1 MKRRIV
7 EVLLFCCL
15 LIFPL
20 GVDAQQSP
28 LLEKYRAMALDY
40 NHDLKA
46 AEKNIAVSMEV
57 EKSARADLKPKLS
70 GAANFQYTGNPMELA
85 LDIPS
90 MGLTKTIEGKQ
101 LNYGGSLT
109 MLQPVYTG
117 GRVLES
123 IRMAQHQQSF
133 AGNQAEAVNAAVCY
147 QTDIQYWSTVARRE
161 VVAVAEDFRNSMT
174 ALVNTI
180 RERVEVGLVDP
191 QDLLMAEVKL
201 NEAEY
206 QLLQAQ
212 SNFETGRMALNS
224 MIGVQLENPTEVD
237 ALIPMVVVNDSVWI
251 STGAGR
257 PEVRM
262 AYDRIQ
268 IAESTKK
275 LNDARFK
282 PQFYVGVEG
291 SYSSP
296 GYNFKK
302 DLDPNYAV
310 YAKVSVPIFEWGKRK
325 SEKRASSFRVGMAE
339 DNLNKVMDQVELE
352 VGIARKALAQAVER
366 VHLSESS
373 LAKAEENEAKA
384 MERYNEGKVS
394 VVEVIEAQTYRQ
406 TSQVNY
412 VQAKAAAQGH
422 YAELIKA
429 FHGYDC
435 R

>member
-1 MKRRIV
+1 MRKGIFS
-7 EVLLFCCL
+7 LLFCTFVFL
-15 LIFPL
+15 SLPVL
-20 GVDAQQSP
+20 AQQST
-28 LLEKYRAMALDY
+28 LLEKYRTMALDY

-46 AEKNIAVSMEV
+46 AEKNIAASMEV

-70 GAANFQYTGNPMELA
+70 GAASFQYTGNPMELT

-90 MGLTKTIEGKQ
+90 IGLSKTVEGKN
-101 LNYGGSLT
+101 LNYGGSLSI
-109 MLQPVYTG
+109 LQPVYTG

-123 IRMAQHQQSF
+123 IRMAQHQQ
-133 AGNQAEAVNAAVCY
+133 ALVGNQAKALNDAVCY
-147 QTDIQYWSTVARRE
+147 QTDIQYWSAVARQE
-161 VVAVAEDFRNSMT
+161 IVDVAEDFRNSIA
-174 ALVNTI
+174 ALVKTI
-180 RERVEVGLVDP
+180 KERVEVGLVDP

-224 MIGVQLENPTEVD
+224 MIGVRLEQPTELD
-237 ALIPMVVVNDSVWI
+237 AQIPIVVVSDSLWL
-251 STGAGR
+251 STGMGR
-257 PEVRM
+257 PEIQM
-262 AYDRIQ
+262 AYDEIR

-275 LNDARFK
+275 LNDSQFK

-310 YAKVSVPIFEWGKRK
+310 YAKVSVPIFEWGKRR
-325 SEKRASSFRVGMAE
+325 SEKRVSSFRIGMAE
-339 DNLNKVMDQVELE
+339 DNLNKVVDRVELE
-352 VGIARKALAQAVER
+352 VSVARKALSQAIER
-366 VHLSESS
+366 VRLSESS

-384 MERYNEGKVS
+384 VERYNEGKVS
-394 VVEVIEAQTYRQ
+394 VVEVIDAQTYRQ

-422 YAELIKA
+422 YSELIKA
-429 FHGYDC
+429 LHSYDY

>member
-1 MKRRIV
+1 MRKGIFN
-7 EVLLFCCL
+7 LLFCTFVFL
-15 LIFPL
+15 SLPVL
-20 GVDAQQSP
+20 AQQST
-28 LLEKYRAMALDY
+28 LLEKYRTMALDY

-46 AEKNIAVSMEV
+46 AEKNIAASMEV

-70 GAANFQYTGNPMELA
+70 GAASFQYTGNPMELT

-90 MGLTKTIEGKQ
+90 IGLSKTVEGKN
-101 LNYGGSLT
+101 LNYGGSLSI
-109 MLQPVYTG
+109 LQPVYTG

-123 IRMAQHQQSF
+123 IRMAQHQQAL
-133 AGNQAEAVNAAVCY
+133 AGNQAKALNDAVCY
-147 QTDIQYWSTVARRE
+147 QTDIQYWSAVARQE
-161 VVAVAEDFRNSMT
+161 IVDVAEDFRNSIA
-174 ALVNTI
+174 ALVKTI
-180 RERVEVGLVDP
+180 KERVEVGLVDP

-224 MIGVQLENPTEVD
+224 MIGVWLEQPTELD
-237 ALIPMVVVNDSVWI
+237 AQIPIVVVSDSLWL
-251 STGAGR
+251 STGMGR
-257 PEVRM
+257 PEIQM
-262 AYDRIQ
+262 AYDKIR

-275 LNDARFK
+275 LNDSQFK

-310 YAKVSVPIFEWGKRK
+310 YAKVSVPIFEWGKRR
-325 SEKRASSFRVGMAE
+325 SEKRVSSFRIGMAE
-339 DNLNKVMDQVELE
+339 DNLNKVVDRVELE
-352 VGIARKALAQAVER
+352 VSVARKALSQAIER
-366 VHLSESS
+366 VRLSESS

-384 MERYNEGKVS
+384 VERYNEGKVS
-394 VVEVIEAQTYRQ
+394 VVEVIDAQTYRQ

-422 YAELIKA
+422 YSELIKA
-429 FHGYDC
+429 LHSYDY

>member
-1 MKRRIV
+1 MRKGIFS
-7 EVLLFCCL
+7 LLFCTFVFL
-15 LIFPL
+15 SLPVL
-20 GVDAQQSP
+20 AQQST
-28 LLEKYRAMALDY
+28 LLEKYRTMALDY

-46 AEKNIAVSMEV
+46 AEKNIAASMEV

-70 GAANFQYTGNPMELA
+70 GAASFQYTGNPMELT

-90 MGLTKTIEGKQ
+90 IGLSKTVEGKN
-101 LNYGGSLT
+101 LNYGGSLSI
-109 MLQPVYTG
+109 LQPVYTG

-123 IRMAQHQQSF
+123 IRMAQHQQ
-133 AGNQAEAVNAAVCY
+133 ALVGNQAKALNDAVCY
-147 QTDIQYWSTVARRE
+147 QTDIQYWSAVARQE
-161 VVAVAEDFRNSMT
+161 IVDVAEDFRNSIA
-174 ALVNTI
+174 ALVKTI
-180 RERVEVGLVDP
+180 KERVEVGLVDP

-224 MIGVQLENPTEVD
+224 MIGVRLEQPTELD
-237 ALIPMVVVNDSVWI
+237 AQIPIVVVSDSLWL
-251 STGAGR
+251 STGMGR
-257 PEVRM
+257 PEIQM
-262 AYDRIQ
+262 AYDKIR

-275 LNDARFK
+275 LNDSQFK

-310 YAKVSVPIFEWGKRK
+310 YAKVSVPIFEWGKRR
-325 SEKRASSFRVGMAE
+325 SEKRVSSFRIGMAE
-339 DNLNKVMDQVELE
+339 DNLNKVVDRVELE
-352 VGIARKALAQAVER
+352 VSVARKALSQAIER
-366 VHLSESS
+366 VRLSESS

-384 MERYNEGKVS
+384 VERYNEGKVS
-394 VVEVIEAQTYRQ
+394 VEEVIDAQTYRQ

-422 YAELIKA
+422 YSELIKA
-429 FHGYDC
+429 LHSYDY

>member
-1 MKRRIV
+1 MRKGIFS
-7 EVLLFCCL
+7 LLFCTFVFL
-15 LIFPL
+15 SLPVL
-20 GVDAQQSP
+20 AQQST
-28 LLEKYRAMALDY
+28 LLEKYRTMALDY

-46 AEKNIAVSMEV
+46 AEKNIAASMEV

-70 GAANFQYTGNPMELA
+70 GAASFQYTGNPMELT

-90 MGLTKTIEGKQ
+90 IGLSKTVEGKN
-101 LNYGGSLT
+101 LNYGGSLSI
-109 MLQPVYTG
+109 LQPVYTG

-123 IRMAQHQQSF
+123 IRMAQHQQ
-133 AGNQAEAVNAAVCY
+133 ALVGNQAKALNDAVCY
-147 QTDIQYWSTVARRE
+147 QTDIQYLSAVARQE
-161 VVAVAEDFRNSMT
+161 IVDVAEDFRNSIA
-174 ALVNTI
+174 ALVKTI
-180 RERVEVGLVDP
+180 KERVEVGLVDP

-224 MIGVQLENPTEVD
+224 MIGVRLEQPTELD
-237 ALIPMVVVNDSVWI
+237 AQIPIVVVSDSLWL
-251 STGAGR
+251 STGMGR
-257 PEVRM
+257 PEIQM
-262 AYDRIQ
+262 AYDKIR

-275 LNDARFK
+275 LNDSQFK

-310 YAKVSVPIFEWGKRK
+310 YAKVSVPIFEWGKRR
-325 SEKRASSFRVGMAE
+325 SEKRVSSFRIGMAE
-339 DNLNKVMDQVELE
+339 DNLNKVVDRVELE
-352 VGIARKALAQAVER
+352 VSVARKALSQAIER
-366 VHLSESS
+366 VRLSESS

-384 MERYNEGKVS
+384 VERYNEGKVS
-394 VVEVIEAQTYRQ
+394 VVEVIDAQTYRQ

-422 YAELIKA
+422 YSELIKA
-429 FHGYDC
+429 LHSYDY

>member
-1 MKRRIV
+1 LSLP
-7 EVLLFCCL
+7 VL
-15 LIFPL
+15 
-20 GVDAQQSP
+20 AQQST
-28 LLEKYRAMALDY
+28 LLEKYRTMALDY

-46 AEKNIAVSMEV
+46 AEKNIAASMEV

-70 GAANFQYTGNPMELA
+70 GAASFQYTGNPMELT

-90 MGLTKTIEGKQ
+90 IGLSKTVEGKN
-101 LNYGGSLT
+101 LNYGGSLSI
-109 MLQPVYTG
+109 LQPVYTG

-123 IRMAQHQQSF
+123 IRMAQHQQ
-133 AGNQAEAVNAAVCY
+133 ALVGNQAKALNDAVCY
-147 QTDIQYWSTVARRE
+147 QTDIQYWSAVARQE
-161 VVAVAEDFRNSMT
+161 IVDVAEDFRNSIA
-174 ALVNTI
+174 ALVKTI
-180 RERVEVGLVDP
+180 KERVEVGLVDP

-224 MIGVQLENPTEVD
+224 MIGVRLEQPTELD
-237 ALIPMVVVNDSVWI
+237 AQIPIVVVSDSLWL
-251 STGAGR
+251 STGMGR
-257 PEVRM
+257 PEIQM
-262 AYDRIQ
+262 AYDKIR

-275 LNDARFK
+275 LNDSQFK

-310 YAKVSVPIFEWGKRK
+310 YAKVSVPIFEWGKRR
-325 SEKRASSFRVGMAE
+325 SEKRVSSFRIGMAE
-339 DNLNKVMDQVELE
+339 DNLNKVVDRVELE
-352 VGIARKALAQAVER
+352 VSVARKALSQAIER
-366 VHLSESS
+366 VRLSESS

-384 MERYNEGKVS
+384 VERYNEGKVS
-394 VVEVIEAQTYRQ
+394 VVEVIDAQTYRQ

-422 YAELIKA
+422 YSELIKA
-429 FHGYDC
+429 LHSYDY

>member
-1 MKRRIV
+1 MRKGIFS
-7 EVLLFCCL
+7 LLFCTFVFL
-15 LIFPL
+15 SLPVL
-20 GVDAQQSP
+20 AQQST
-28 LLEKYRAMALDY
+28 LLEKYRTMALDY

-46 AEKNIAVSMEV
+46 AEKNIAASMEV

-70 GAANFQYTGNPMELA
+70 GAASFQYTGNPMELT

-90 MGLTKTIEGKQ
+90 IGLSKTVEGKN
-101 LNYGGSLT
+101 LNYGGSLSI
-109 MLQPVYTG
+109 LQPVYTG

-123 IRMAQHQQSF
+123 IRMAQHPQAL
-133 AGNQAEAVNAAVCY
+133 AGNQAKALNDAVCY
-147 QTDIQYWSTVARRE
+147 QTDIQYWSAVARQE
-161 VVAVAEDFRNSMT
+161 IVDVAEDFRNSIA
-174 ALVNTI
+174 ALVKTI
-180 RERVEVGLVDP
+180 KERVEVGLVDP

-224 MIGVQLENPTEVD
+224 MIGVRLEQPTELD
-237 ALIPMVVVNDSVWI
+237 AQIPIVVVSDSLWL
-251 STGAGR
+251 STGMGR
-257 PEVRM
+257 PEIQM
-262 AYDRIQ
+262 AYDKIR

-275 LNDARFK
+275 LNDSQFK

-310 YAKVSVPIFEWGKRK
+310 YAKVSVPIFEWGKRR
-325 SEKRASSFRVGMAE
+325 SEKRVSSFRIGMAE
-339 DNLNKVMDQVELE
+339 DNLNKVVDRVELE
-352 VGIARKALAQAVER
+352 VSVARKALSQAIER
-366 VHLSESS
+366 VRLSESS

-384 MERYNEGKVS
+384 VERYNQGKVS
-394 VVEVIEAQTYRQ
+394 VVEVIDAQTYRQ

-422 YAELIKA
+422 YSELIKA
-429 FHGYDC
+429 LHSYDY

>member
-1 MKRRIV
+1 MRKGIFS
-7 EVLLFCCL
+7 LLFCTFVFL
-15 LIFPL
+15 SLPVL
-20 GVDAQQSP
+20 AQQST
-28 LLEKYRAMALDY
+28 LLEKYRTMALDY

-46 AEKNIAVSMEV
+46 AEKNIAASMEV

-70 GAANFQYTGNPMELA
+70 GAASFQYTGNPMELT

-90 MGLTKTIEGKQ
+90 IGLSKTVEGNN
-101 LNYGGSLT
+101 LNYGGSLSI
-109 MLQPVYTG
+109 LQPVYTG

-123 IRMAQHQQSF
+123 IRMAQHQQ
-133 AGNQAEAVNAAVCY
+133 ALVGNQAKALNDAVCY
-147 QTDIQYWSTVARRE
+147 QTDIQYWSAVARQE
-161 VVAVAEDFRNSMT
+161 IVDVAEDFRNSIA
-174 ALVNTI
+174 ALVKTI
-180 RERVEVGLVDP
+180 KERVEVGLVDP

-224 MIGVQLENPTEVD
+224 MIGVRLEQPTELD
-237 ALIPMVVVNDSVWI
+237 AQIPIVVVSDSLWL
-251 STGAGR
+251 STGMGR
-257 PEVRM
+257 PEIQM
-262 AYDRIQ
+262 AYDKIR

-275 LNDARFK
+275 LNDSQFK

-310 YAKVSVPIFEWGKRK
+310 YAKVSVPIFEWGKRR
-325 SEKRASSFRVGMAE
+325 SEKRVSSFRIGMAE
-339 DNLNKVMDQVELE
+339 DNLNKVVDRVELE
-352 VGIARKALAQAVER
+352 VSVARKALSQAIER
-366 VHLSESS
+366 VRLSESS

-384 MERYNEGKVS
+384 VERYNEGKVS
-394 VVEVIEAQTYRQ
+394 VVEVIDAQTYRQ

-422 YAELIKA
+422 YSELIKA
-429 FHGYDC
+429 LHSYDY

>member
-1 MKRRIV
+1 MRKGIFS
-7 EVLLFCCL
+7 LLFCTFVFL
-15 LIFPL
+15 SLPVL
-20 GVDAQQSP
+20 AQQST
-28 LLEKYRAMALDY
+28 LLEKYRTMALDY

-46 AEKNIAVSMEV
+46 AEKNIAASMEV

-70 GAANFQYTGNPMELA
+70 GAASFQYTGNPMELT

-90 MGLTKTIEGKQ
+90 IGLSKTVEGKN
-101 LNYGGSLT
+101 LNYGGSLSI
-109 MLQPVYTG
+109 LQPVYTG

-123 IRMAQHQQSF
+123 IRMAQHQQAL
-133 AGNQAEAVNAAVCY
+133 AGNQAKALNDAVCY
-147 QTDIQYWSTVARRE
+147 QTDIQYWSAVARLE
-161 VVAVAEDFRNSMT
+161 IVDVAEDFRNSIA
-174 ALVNTI
+174 ALVKTI
-180 RERVEVGLVDP
+180 KERVEVGLVDP

-224 MIGVQLENPTEVD
+224 MIGVRLEQPTELD
-237 ALIPMVVVNDSVWI
+237 AQIPIVVVSDSLWL
-251 STGAGR
+251 STGMGR
-257 PEVRM
+257 PEIQM
-262 AYDRIQ
+262 AYDKIR

-275 LNDARFK
+275 LNDSQFK

-310 YAKVSVPIFEWGKRK
+310 YAKVSVPIFEWGKRR
-325 SEKRASSFRVGMAE
+325 SEKRVSSFRIGMAE
-339 DNLNKVMDQVELE
+339 DNLNKVVDQVELE
-352 VGIARKALAQAVER
+352 VSVARKALSQAIER
-366 VHLSESS
+366 IRLSESS

-384 MERYNEGKVS
+384 VERYNEGKVS
-394 VVEVIEAQTYRQ
+394 VVEVIDAQTYRQ

-422 YAELIKA
+422 YSELIKA
-429 FHGYDC
+429 LHSYDY

>member
-1 MKRRIV
+1 MRKGIFS
-7 EVLLFCCL
+7 LLFCTFVFL
-15 LIFPL
+15 SLPVL
-20 GVDAQQSP
+20 AQQST
-28 LLEKYRAMALDY
+28 LLEKYRTMALDY

-46 AEKNIAVSMEV
+46 AEKNIAASMEV

-70 GAANFQYTGNPMELA
+70 GAASFQYTGNPMELT

-90 MGLTKTIEGKQ
+90 IGLSKTVEGKN
-101 LNYGGSLT
+101 LNYGGSLSI
-109 MLQPVYTG
+109 LQPIYTG

-123 IRMAQHQQSF
+123 IRMAQHQQ
-133 AGNQAEAVNAAVCY
+133 ALVGNQAKALNDAVCY
-147 QTDIQYWSTVARRE
+147 QTDIQYWSAVARQE
-161 VVAVAEDFRNSMT
+161 IVDVAEDFRNSIA
-174 ALVNTI
+174 ALVKTI
-180 RERVEVGLVDP
+180 KERVEVGLVDP

-224 MIGVQLENPTEVD
+224 MIGVRLEQPTELD
-237 ALIPMVVVNDSVWI
+237 AQIPIVVVSDSLWL
-251 STGAGR
+251 STGMGR
-257 PEVRM
+257 PEIQM
-262 AYDRIQ
+262 AYDEIR

-275 LNDARFK
+275 LNDSQFK

-310 YAKVSVPIFEWGKRK
+310 YAKVSVPIFEWGKRR
-325 SEKRASSFRVGMAE
+325 SEKRVSSFRIGMAE
-339 DNLNKVMDQVELE
+339 DNLNKVVDRVELE
-352 VGIARKALAQAVER
+352 VSVARKALSQAIER
-366 VHLSESS
+366 VRLSESS
-373 LAKAEENEAKA
+373 LAKAEENETKA
-384 MERYNEGKVS
+384 VERYNEGKVS
-394 VVEVIEAQTYRQ
+394 VVEVIDAQTYRQ

-422 YAELIKA
+422 YSELIKA
-429 FHGYDC
+429 LHSYDY

>member
-1 MKRRIV
+1 MRKGIFS
-7 EVLLFCCL
+7 LLFCTFVFL
-15 LIFPL
+15 SLPVL
-20 GVDAQQSP
+20 AQQST
-28 LLEKYRAMALDY
+28 LLEKYRTMALDY

-46 AEKNIAVSMEV
+46 AEKNIAASMEV

-70 GAANFQYTGNPMELA
+70 GAASFQYTGNPMELT

-90 MGLTKTIEGKQ
+90 IGLSKTVEGKN
-101 LNYGGSLT
+101 LNYGGSLSI
-109 MLQPVYTG
+109 LQPVYTG

-123 IRMAQHQQSF
+123 IRMAQHQQAL
-133 AGNQAEAVNAAVCY
+133 AGNQAKALNDAVCY
-147 QTDIQYWSTVARRE
+147 QTDIQYWSAVARQE
-161 VVAVAEDFRNSMT
+161 IVDVAEDFRNSIA
-174 ALVNTI
+174 ALVKTI
-180 RERVEVGLVDP
+180 KERVEVGLVDP

-212 SNFETGRMALNS
+212 SNVETGRMALNS
-224 MIGVQLENPTEVD
+224 MIGVRLEQPTELD
-237 ALIPMVVVNDSVWI
+237 AQIPIVVVSDSLWL
-251 STGAGR
+251 STGMGR
-257 PEVRM
+257 PEIQM
-262 AYDRIQ
+262 AYDKIR

-275 LNDARFK
+275 LNDSQFK

-310 YAKVSVPIFEWGKRK
+310 YAKVSVPIFEWGKRR
-325 SEKRASSFRVGMAE
+325 SEKRVSSFRIGMAE
-339 DNLNKVMDQVELE
+339 DNLNKVVDRVELE
-352 VGIARKALAQAVER
+352 VSVARKALSQAIER
-366 VHLSESS
+366 VRLSESS

-384 MERYNEGKVS
+384 VERYNEGKVS
-394 VVEVIEAQTYRQ
+394 VVEVIDAQTYRQ

-422 YAELIKA
+422 YSELIKA
-429 FHGYDC
+429 LHSYDY

>member
-1 MKRRIV
+1 MRKGIFS
-7 EVLLFCCL
+7 LLFCTFVFL
-15 LIFPL
+15 SLPVL
-20 GVDAQQSP
+20 AQQST
-28 LLEKYRAMALDY
+28 LLEKYRTMALDY

-46 AEKNIAVSMEV
+46 AEKNIAASMEV

-70 GAANFQYTGNPMELA
+70 GAASFQYTGNPMELT

-90 MGLTKTIEGKQ
+90 IGLSKTVEGKN
-101 LNYGGSLT
+101 LNYGGSLSI
-109 MLQPVYTG
+109 LQPVYTG

-123 IRMAQHQQSF
+123 IRMAQHQQAL
-133 AGNQAEAVNAAVCY
+133 AGNQAKALNDAVCY
-147 QTDIQYWSTVARRE
+147 QTDIQYWSAVARQE
-161 VVAVAEDFRNSMT
+161 IVDVAEDFRHSIA
-174 ALVNTI
+174 ALVKTI
-180 RERVEVGLVDP
+180 KERVEVGLVDP

-224 MIGVQLENPTEVD
+224 MIGVRLEQPTELD
-237 ALIPMVVVNDSVWI
+237 AQIPIVVVSDSLWL
-251 STGAGR
+251 STGMGR
-257 PEVRM
+257 PEIQM
-262 AYDRIQ
+262 AYDKIR

-275 LNDARFK
+275 LNDSQFK

-310 YAKVSVPIFEWGKRK
+310 YAKVSVPIFEWGKRR
-325 SEKRASSFRVGMAE
+325 SEKRVSSFRIGMAE
-339 DNLNKVMDQVELE
+339 DNLNKVVDRVELE
-352 VGIARKALAQAVER
+352 VSVARKALSQAIER
-366 VHLSESS
+366 VRLSESS

-384 MERYNEGKVS
+384 VERYNEGKVS
-394 VVEVIEAQTYRQ
+394 VVEVIDAQTYRQ

-422 YAELIKA
+422 YSELIKA
-429 FHGYDC
+429 LHSYDY

>member
-1 MKRRIV
+1 MRKGIFN
-7 EVLLFCCL
+7 LLFCTFVFL
-15 LIFPL
+15 SLPVL
-20 GVDAQQSP
+20 AQQST
-28 LLEKYRAMALDY
+28 LLEKYRTMALDY

-46 AEKNIAVSMEV
+46 AEKNIAASMEV

-70 GAANFQYTGNPMELA
+70 GAASFQYTGNPMELT

-90 MGLTKTIEGKQ
+90 TGLSKTVEGKN
-101 LNYGGSLT
+101 LNYGGSLSI
-109 MLQPVYTG
+109 LQPVYTG

-123 IRMAQHQQSF
+123 IRMAQHQQAL
-133 AGNQAEAVNAAVCY
+133 AGNQAKALNDAVCY
-147 QTDIQYWSTVARRE
+147 QTDIQYWSAVARQE
-161 VVAVAEDFRNSMT
+161 IVDVAEDFRNSIA
-174 ALVNTI
+174 ALVKTI
-180 RERVEVGLVDP
+180 KERVEVGLVDP

-224 MIGVQLENPTEVD
+224 MIGVRLEQPTELD
-237 ALIPMVVVNDSVWI
+237 AQIPIVVVSDSLWL
-251 STGAGR
+251 STGMGR
-257 PEVRM
+257 PEIQM
-262 AYDRIQ
+262 AYDKIR

-275 LNDARFK
+275 LNDSQFK

-302 DLDPNYAV
+302 HLDPNYAV
-310 YAKVSVPIFEWGKRK
+310 YAKVSVPIFEWGKRR
-325 SEKRASSFRVGMAE
+325 SEKRVSSFRIGMAE
-339 DNLNKVMDQVELE
+339 DNLNKVVDRVELE
-352 VGIARKALAQAVER
+352 VSVARKALSQAIER
-366 VHLSESS
+366 VRLSESS

-384 MERYNEGKVS
+384 VERYNEGKVS
-394 VVEVIEAQTYRQ
+394 VVEVIDAQTYRQ

-422 YAELIKA
+422 YSELIKA
-429 FHGYDC
+429 LHSYDY